1 MKRSLQALFL
11 GIVFVSLG
19 AGWAKAQAT
28 GGASGPDAGAQANSG
43 APGKAHDDSFVIG
56 NDDVL
61 AISVWKEPDLTKSI
75 PVRADGKISLPLV
88 GEIQATG
95 KTPLQLEKE
104 ISDKLKGYI
113 TAPEV
118 NVIVQQVNSRKFNVL
133 GEVGKPGSYSLT
145 ANTTV
150 VDAIA
155 QAGGFKD
162 FAKKGSV
169 YVLRKSP
176 DGHQAKLNFNYKE
189 FIKGKNTDQNI
200 KIEPNDTIIV
210 P

>member
-1 MKRSLQALFL
+1 ML
-11 GIVFVSLG
+11 
-19 AGWAKAQAT
+19 
-28 GGASGPDAGAQANSG
+28 
-43 APGKAHDDSFVIG
+43 
-56 NDDVL
+56 
-61 AISVWKEPDLTKSI
+61 
-75 PVRADGKISLPLV
+75 
-88 GEIQATG
+88 
-95 KTPLQLEKE
+95 
-104 ISDKLKGYI
+104 
-113 TAPEV
+113 
-118 NVIVQQVNSRKFNVL
+118 
-133 GEVGKPGSYSLT
+133 GKPGSYSLT